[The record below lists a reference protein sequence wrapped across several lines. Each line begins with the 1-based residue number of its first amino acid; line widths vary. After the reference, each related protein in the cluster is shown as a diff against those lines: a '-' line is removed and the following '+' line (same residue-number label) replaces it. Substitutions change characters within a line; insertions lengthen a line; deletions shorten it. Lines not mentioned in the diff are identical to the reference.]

1 MRFPTSP
8 CLLRRHTV
16 LFKTLNPRRIAV
28 PSRPASVLSAIH
40 NGLRQSEKS
49 RPQGFDRSSLS
60 TTKPRHLRESPS
72 RSRGEDWIPPD
83 FKIKKG
89 KKDVTD
95 KGPQAPSRRAR
106 FNDPASSFGKKSM
119 VYQMKHGDLRSKL
132 AELETGGRS
141 PGGPH
146 GSRGHGSPPSR
157 RGPPE
162 RLTPGDFMK
171 NFAAVNGGA
180 RNGDPGKREP
190 MGFKGDRAS
199 GGSQSPS
206 YPRRSTGWES
216 KTRSSRD
223 DARSFDNGHTRRPG
237 AWSAGKLH
245 DASADKPSFK
255 PRYASST
262 DSPERIGGGRY
273 QDRQRESF
281 GDTSSPKPR
290 REPYT
295 NRSERSDGTP
305 YQDKRYGSSAD
316 ASPPRTRREPYTNN
330 PERSD
335 RAPYQDKRYGSSAD
349 TSLPRTRREPYTNRS
364 GRSDGAPYRDKR
376 HGTFADTPSPRF
388 GHEPS
393 TDSPRRPDGAWRRD
407 GQDARRGQDS
417 PRQTEG
423 SWRRDGQDSRGG
435 QDSRKSEDGP
445 IRIHHTTAA
454 SQFLYGRSVVEAA
467 LKDSRRQLYQ
477 LYIYDGDDRQNVQRD
492 DVLAR
497 LAREKG
503 IKVTKLS
510 NDGLPMM
517 QKMSGGRPHNGCVV
531 EASPLPQLPLKAL
544 GPLSEDPQ
552 KPGFHIEMGHQ
563 SHEEAAING
572 TSDFVSY
579 QLPKERKPFV
589 LLLDGILDPGNLGA
603 ILRTA
608 AFLGV
613 NGVAITKNSSA
624 TLTPVALKA
633 SSGASEAMTLFS
645 VQSTVDFLT
654 RSKEK
659 GWLVYAAVPPTKW
672 SRRNS
677 HLTVDRIETYD
688 PLSLQPTVLVV
699 GSEGAG
705 LDKQVRREADHEVSI
720 PGAPGGLASV
730 VESLNVSVAT
740 GILCSA
746 FLKKQTSGMIEIEE
760 EPSPSPSASAEGEG
774 EGEGD
779 PQLW

>member
-262 DSPERIGGGRY
+262 DSPERI
-273 QDRQRESF
+273 
-281 GDTSSPKPR
+281 
-290 REPYT
+290 
-295 NRSERSDGTP
+295 
-305 YQDKRYGSSAD
+305 
-316 ASPPRTRREPYTNN
+316 
-330 PERSD
+330 D